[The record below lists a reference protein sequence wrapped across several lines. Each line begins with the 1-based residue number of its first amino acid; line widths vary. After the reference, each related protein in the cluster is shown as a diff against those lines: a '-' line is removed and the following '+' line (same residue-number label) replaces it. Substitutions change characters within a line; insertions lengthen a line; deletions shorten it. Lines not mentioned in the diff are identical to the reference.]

1 MTKLAALLGS
11 QYESKR
17 KGLFIRQF
25 ELGGYTFKVKIPTVA
40 QSDAMYERIQNPLE
54 DEINAVYDQ
63 IAKPLEQ
70 FRGQETQEF
79 VFEENDIMVNG
90 RSLRNTAKL
99 KLMTQNRITEF
110 IKLLIPENENDSLS
124 DLTYEEIEAEF
135 PMSVQMALVEKI
147 AEVISPTYKETQK
160 N

>member
-110 IKLLIPENENDSLS
+110 IKLLIPENEKSR
-124 DLTYEEIEAEF
+124 
-135 PMSVQMALVEKI
+135 
-147 AEVISPTYKETQK
+147 SPE
-160 N
+160 

>member
-79 VFEENDIMVNG
+79 VFEENDIVVNG

>member
-1 MTKLAALLGS
+1 MTKLASLLGS

-25 ELGGYTFKVKIPTVA
+25 ELGGYNFKVRIPTVA
-40 QSDAMYERIQNPLE
+40 ESDAMYERIQNPK
-54 DEINAVYDQ
+54 DKDVAVIYDQ

-70 FRGQETQEF
+70 FKDQESEELQF
-79 VFEENDIMVNG
+79 VENDILVGG
-90 RSLRNTAKL
+90 RSMRETAKT

-110 IKLLIPENENDSLS
+110 IKLLIPENENDSLA
-124 DLTYEEIEAEF
+124 DLTYEEIESEF
-135 PMSVQMALVEKI
+135 PLAVQMALLEKI
-147 AEVISPTYKETQK
+147 AEVISPTYRESRG